1 MTYDIDT
8 FVNVT
13 AKENGRLIEFED
25 SVDFDEIDLF
35 ERFPEEFEKLITFD
49 TKNTQADP
57 VFVYGLNGEPVA
69 FYDCELLRGYIVD
82 NV

>member
-13 AKENGRLIEFED
+13 AKQNGRLVEFED
-25 SVDFDEIDLF
+25 NEDFDVVDLF
-35 ERFPEEFEKLITFD
+35 ERFPEEFEKLITYD

-57 VFVYGLNGEPVA
+57 VFVYVLNGEPVS